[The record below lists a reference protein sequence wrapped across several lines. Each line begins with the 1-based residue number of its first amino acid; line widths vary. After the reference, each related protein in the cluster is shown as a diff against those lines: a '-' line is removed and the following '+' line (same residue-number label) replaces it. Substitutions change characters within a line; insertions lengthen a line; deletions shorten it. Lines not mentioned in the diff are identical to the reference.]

1 MLRSRVITAVILL
14 VLFLLA
20 VFMLPDGGW
29 AALVTVVVLQGASE
43 WSRLARFSHTT
54 ANIFWGIV
62 LLMMLGLIWLDAS
75 HTTEQTLYTHVS
87 VYTLS
92 AVLWLVIVPAWL
104 IAGWK
109 IELPASD
116 TLLPARGRPV
126 GSPLLHSDPSALVK
140 PADSGRRQGDG
151 IPAPDASQRRVMPSV
166 LMALVGWAVLIP
178 TGLAMLD
185 LRLGHPWWLLGMMI
199 LVWVADISAY
209 FAGRRFGK
217 TKLAPSISPGK
228 TWEGVAGALLGVT
241 VCIVLAWSFSPYSKN
256 VAFLPSVLLASWC
269 WVGLAVIGD
278 LFESAIKRQAGVKD
292 SGALLPGHGGLLD
305 RIDALTST
313 LPLAALAIALQH
325 IS

>member
-1 MLRSRVITAVILL
+1 MLKSRVITAVILL

-29 AALVTVVVLQGASE
+29 AVLVTVMVLQGAAE
-43 WSRLARFSHTT
+43 WSRMAKFSHTT
-54 ANIFWGIV
+54 ANIFWGLT
-62 LLMMLGLIWLDAS
+62 LLMLLGLIWFDAS
-75 HTTEQTLYTHVS
+75 HTPEQTLYTHLS

-109 IELPASD
+109 V
-116 TLLPARGRPV
+116 RQ
-126 GSPLLHSDPSALVK
+126 PL
-140 PADSGRRQGDG
+140 
-151 IPAPDASQRRVMPSV
+151 
-166 LMALVGWAVLIP
+166 LMALVGWVLLIP

-185 LRLGHPWWLLGMMI
+185 LRIGHPWWLLGMMS
-199 LVWVADISAY
+199 LVWMADISAY
-209 FAGRRFGK
+209 FAGRKFGK

-241 VCIVLAWSFSPYSKN
+241 VCVMLVWSFSPYSKH
-256 VAFLPSVLLASWC
+256 VAFLPSVLMASWC

-278 LFESAIKRQAGVKD
+278 LFESAIKRQAGIKD

-313 LPLAALAIALQH
+313 LPLAALAITLQH